1 MDNNLLIDKY
11 TNLQNLF
18 RFISLIVTITIT
30 ILSMMGYVYNN
41 NIEEYINN
49 YLKSYIIISITI
61 IFIVLTLYT
70 ILSETYRASHPDAAD
85 ADAAADDAA
94 PDPPAAAANA
104 DADADDAAPDP
115 SAADADAA
123 AAAAAAAEA
132 KRIKT
137 LLKSIISEQVKK
149 RQIIIYIITL
159 VFIIST
165 IIYIYLNGKTIWSGK
180 IPRIIL
186 FINFF
191 IGFVLGY
198 NTLSIFLFCL
208 SFLKIKK
215 LSDTDIQNSSLIKL
229 ISKDIDLNLFKK
241 PIMILLIIG
250 IYLFF
255 GNNFV
260 KEKNI
265 LL

>member
-85 ADAAADDAA
+85 ADAAA
-94 PDPPAAAANA
+94 
-104 DADADDAAPDP
+104 
-115 SAADADAA
+115 ADAA
-123 AAAAAAAEA
+123 AAAAASAAAEA